1 MSQFKRRDFLKIS
14 AGLAAGAGAPLIW
27 MKHAHAQWNNAPEKG
42 ARLRVLRWS
51 RFVQGDIDQYLANV
65 KKFEAKYGIPVRV
78 DNETWEDVRPKAAV
92 AANTGAGPD
101 IILGTNDDANLYPEK
116 LVDVTDLANYLGS
129 KYGGWYPVCEAYLRP
144 EGKRWIGIPLGAAG
158 SMMVY
163 RESMLRAAGFSSFPK
178 DTDAF
183 LRMMKALKDKG
194 TPGGF
199 ALGHAT
205 GDANTWCHW
214 LVWSFGGKMV
224 DKSNK
229 VVIDSPE
236 TLRAL
241 EYSRELYG
249 TFVPGTLSWLDPSNN
264 KAFLDGQISLT
275 NNGISIYTVAKNS
288 TDPALQAIAKDMD
301 HVNFPIGPVGVPT
314 EYSLMLQAFVF
325 KYSKYPKA
333 AKEYLRYM
341 WEGEQYMPWQQASNG
356 YVSQPLVAFEKN
368 PIWTADPKNTPF
380 RDATKKMRYN
390 GYAGTLGYA
399 SAAVIGDFISLAHD
413 DVFLLSNFNTLLYT
427 VVASIIKF
435 ALGLYLALLL
445 NTRVPYRGMIRA
457 IVLLPFVVPTVL
469 SAIAFWWIYD
479 AQFSIISW
487 VLIKAGLITRYID
500 FLGDPWNARWSVVA
514 ANIWRGVPFVAITLL
529 AGLQTISPSLYE
541 AANLDGATNLQRFRH
556 ITLPMLSPI
565 IAVVMTFSVLLTFT
579 DFQLIYTITRGGPIN
594 ATHLMAT
601 LSFERAITGGHLG
614 EGAAIADAM
623 VPFLLGAI
631 LFSYFGLQ
639 RRRWQQ
645 GSRD

>member
-65 KKFEAKYGIPVRV
+65 KKFEAKYGIAVRV
-78 DNETWEDVRPKAAV
+78 DNESWEDVRPKAAV

-116 LVDVTDLANYLGS
+116 LVDVTDLANYLGR

-144 EGKRWIGIPLGAAG
+144 DGKRWIGIPLGAAG

-183 LRMMKALKDKG
+183 LKMMKVLKDKS

-224 DKSNK
+224 DKNNR

-249 TFVPGTLSWLDPSNN
+249 TFVPGTLSWLDPNNN
-264 KAFLDGQISLT
+264 KAFLDGQISVT
-275 NNGISIYTVAKNS
+275 NNGISIYYAAKTS
-288 TDPALQAIAKDMD
+288 QDPKIKELVPDINHAEY
-301 HVNFPIGPVGVPT
+301 PVGPAGVGT
-314 EYSLMLQAFVF
+314 AFHLFLNQMIF
-325 KYSKYPKA
+325 KYTKYPRA
-333 AKEYLRYM
+333 AKEFIRFM
-341 WEGEQYMPWQQASNG
+341 MEEEQYGPWMQASIG
-356 YVSQPLVAFEKN
+356 YVAHPLAAYAAN
-368 PIWTADPKNTPF
+368 PIWTSDPKHTPY
-380 RDATKKMRYN
+380 RDVMMNMRPA
-390 GYAGTLGYA
+390 GYEGKLGYA
-399 SAAVIGDFISLAHD
+399 SAGVLADFIMVD
-413 DVFLLSNFNTLLYT
+413 M
-427 VVASIIKF
+427 VA
-435 ALGLYLALLL
+435 
-445 NTRVPYRGMIRA
+445 
-457 IVLLPFVVPTVL
+457 
-469 SAIAFWWIYD
+469 
-479 AQFSIISW
+479 
-487 VLIKAGLITRYID
+487 
-500 FLGDPWNARWSVVA
+500 
-514 ANIWRGVPFVAITLL
+514 
-529 AGLQTISPSLYE
+529 E
-541 AANLDGATNLQRFRH
+541 AASGAK
-556 ITLPMLSPI
+556 SPK
-565 IAVVMTFSVLLTFT
+565 AAAESA
-579 DFQLIYTITRGGPIN
+579 QKR
-594 ATHLMAT
+594 A
-601 LSFERAITGGHLG
+601 ERYYK
-614 EGAAIADAM
+614 
-623 VPFLLGAI
+623 V
-631 LFSYFGLQ
+631 
-639 RRRWQQ
+639 
-645 GSRD
+645 